1 MEQIYI
7 FLDNEPWLSIVVF
20 AILQLAAFGST
31 ISKLIRYKR
40 FFPGNS
46 AWQTTMLGN
55 SYQILVPEDSDGVK
69 ELVSGINE
77 YLYKNEGTAD
87 FSIIKDKT
95 ERKLEMLYDDAVS
108 KISYPTYLGL
118 MGTFFGVFI
127 GLKSFNIGVAAA
139 GVTDNVVSELIGG
152 VIVSMVTSLV
162 GLILMMIGNWVASGY
177 QKNVEADKNKF
188 YDFLQVELMPAM
200 GTSMVSALNKLH
212 QTINTFEPAF
222 RGIIVEFKGA
232 FSECTDMLKGSFG
245 ENVKQLTDAVD
256 VMGKNMTLID
266 DNVKKQDELLQTMR
280 QRQTLDTLVKFN
292 EAADKFDSVTT
303 SIVKLSDVKDDIAR
317 ASENLIKAQSDYVE
331 KMSIPERVFEKVND
345 ILNRISTFEDS
356 INALGRD
363 IESTQLFGN
372 TQMNLIEEQITAIKK
387 KTNLAVAYQ
396 ETADEQLKGIYDEQ
410 SQAIESINAQYR
422 AAIERHGEDF
432 ESAMS
437 DFKAAYSKIIN
448 ECKLAV
454 QEKRDEFISE
464 IRKSLDLE
472 AKSQHLAHLDVL
484 DGMNI
489 TLDDIRASV
498 KEQPE
503 LMGKLDEMLKQ
514 LGNISKPTS
523 QLYRT
528 QEVQKDNIDHEIPQK
543 PKKRGFFKRVFGRK

>member
-31 ISKLIRYKR
+31 ISKLIRYNR

-46 AWQTTMLGN
+46 AWKTTILGN
-55 SYQILVPEDSDGVK
+55 SYQILVPEASDGVK
-69 ELVSGINE
+69 ELVSEINE

-127 GLKSFNIGVAAA
+127 GLKSFNIGVAAS
-139 GVTDNVVSELIGG
+139 GVTDSIVSELIGG

-256 VMGKNMTLID
+256 VMGKNMTLI
-266 DNVKKQDELLQTMR
+266 
-280 QRQTLDTLVKFN
+280 VKFN

-472 AKSQHLAHLDVL
+472 AKNQHLAHLDVL

>member
-1 MEQIYI
+1 
-7 FLDNEPWLSIVVF
+7 
-20 AILQLAAFGST
+20 
-31 ISKLIRYKR
+31 
-40 FFPGNS
+40 
-46 AWQTTMLGN
+46 
-55 SYQILVPEDSDGVK
+55 
-69 ELVSGINE
+69 
-77 YLYKNEGTAD
+77 
-87 FSIIKDKT
+87 
-95 ERKLEMLYDDAVS
+95 
-108 KISYPTYLGL
+108 

-127 GLKSFNIGVAAA
+127 GLKSFNIGIAAL
-139 GVTDNVVSELIGG
+139 GVTDDIVSELIGG

-162 GLILMMIGNWVASGY
+162 GLTLMMIGNWIASDY
-177 QKNVEADKNKF
+177 QKNVEADKNNF

-222 RGIIVEFKGA
+222 RCIIAEFKGA
-232 FSECTDMLKGSFG
+232 FSECTDMLKGAFG

-256 VMGKNMTLID
+256 VMGENMTLIN
-266 DNVKKQDELLQTMR
+266 DNVKKQDELLKTMQ

-303 SIVKLSDVKDDIAR
+303 SIIKLNDVKDDIAR
-317 ASENLIKAQSDYVE
+317 ASENLIKAQSDYIE

-345 ILNRISTFEDS
+345 ILSRISTFEES
-356 INALGRD
+356 INALGKD
-363 IESTQLFGN
+363 IESIQLFGN

-396 ETADEQLKGIYDEQ
+396 EQTDEQLKGIYDIQ
-410 SQAIESINAQYR
+410 AQAINSINAKYC
-422 AAIERHGEDF
+422 AAIEKHGEDF

-437 DFKAAYSKIIN
+437 DFKATYSKIIN

-472 AKSQHLAHLDVL
+472 TKNQHLAHLDVL

-489 TLDDIRASV
+489 TLDDIRSSV
-498 KEQPE
+498 NNQPE
-503 LMGKLDEMLKQ
+503 LMRKLDDMLKQ

-523 QLYRT
+523 QPYRT
-528 QEVQKDNIDHEIPQK
+528 LEVQKDGVNQEKTQK
-543 PKKRGFFKRVFGRK
+543 PGKRGFFKRVFGRK

>member
-1 MEQIYI
+1 
-7 FLDNEPWLSIVVF
+7 
-20 AILQLAAFGST
+20 
-31 ISKLIRYKR
+31 
-40 FFPGNS
+40 
-46 AWQTTMLGN
+46 
-55 SYQILVPEDSDGVK
+55 
-69 ELVSGINE
+69 
-77 YLYKNEGTAD
+77 
-87 FSIIKDKT
+87 
-95 ERKLEMLYDDAVS
+95 
-108 KISYPTYLGL
+108 
-118 MGTFFGVFI
+118 
-127 GLKSFNIGVAAA
+127 
-139 GVTDNVVSELIGG
+139 
-152 VIVSMVTSLV
+152 
-162 GLILMMIGNWVASGY
+162 
-177 QKNVEADKNKF
+177 
-188 YDFLQVELMPAM
+188 
-200 GTSMVSALNKLH
+200 
-212 QTINTFEPAF
+212 
-222 RGIIVEFKGA
+222 
-232 FSECTDMLKGSFG
+232 
-245 ENVKQLTDAVD
+245 
-256 VMGKNMTLID
+256 MGKNMTLIN

-472 AKSQHLAHLDVL
+472 AKNQHLAHLDVL